1 MKFKKFKKL
10 MKRWDKHQH
19 KSQDTE
25 LIPEY
30 HYLENSFVNVDP
42 NTHVADVGANYDSC
56 STSTTFPGI
65 KYPIEEVDYATGTG
79 EPTRHGFINKVG
91 TGTLYDWLSI
101 NYPITGEVFTD
112 FQTECFELFISKHK
126 AYGSNNLIHETTELT
141 AEGIMLRVKDKL
153 NRINNLIHN
162 GADGESESVKDS
174 LMDIC
179 NYTTI
184 LHIILQGKW
193 GK

>member
-1 MKFKKFKKL
+1 MN
-10 MKRWDKHQH
+10 RWDKHQR

-30 HYLENSFVNVDP
+30 HYLENSFVNIDP
-42 NTHVADVGANYDSC
+42 NTHVADVGANYDTSR
-56 STSTTFPGI
+56 TSTTFTG
-65 KYPIEEVDYATGTG
+65 KKHLIEEVDYATGTG
-79 EPTRHGFINKVG
+79 TGEYYQRGIINKPDPES
-91 TGTLYDWLSI
+91 LYIWMEDT
-101 NYPITGEVFTD
+101 YPITSEAFSD
-112 FQTECFELFISKHK
+112 FQRDCFELFLAKHK
-126 AYGSNNLIHETTELT
+126 AYGPDNLIRETTELT
-141 AEGIMLRVKDKL
+141 AEGIMLRIKDKL

-162 GADGESESVKDS
+162 GADGESESVNDS

-193 GK
+193 GR